1 MWIPRVPQGFRW
13 NGIRIPAQSELAG
26 ISLRLSDSKSHALV
40 CVSPDLVF
48 SPESRRQ
55 RLRDHA
61 ALPEGV
67 GHRVRVSL
75 CRWSASDLH
84 FPGRAGIHWSLLVTL
99 T

>member
-1 MWIPRVPQGFRW
+1 MTSGTAFLVLRGEGGARNVDTWGPSGLFRW

-75 CRWSASDLH
+75 RRW
-84 FPGRAGIHWSLLVTL
+84 
-99 T
+99 